1 MMLVVV
7 VALTVGD
14 DETLTKMLSMLMMM
28 TMMTMMMLMMM
39 RSICEEA
46 RTDALAE
53 PVEAV
58 LSGRWAFWRN
68 AGIEGLRASLR
79 IRL

>member
-1 MMLVVV
+1 MTLVVV
-7 VALTVGD
+7 VALTAGD
-14 DETLTKMLSMLMMM
+14 DVTLTKMLSMLMMM
-28 TMMTMMMLMMM
+28 TMMMLMMM
-39 RSICEEA
+39 RSICQEA